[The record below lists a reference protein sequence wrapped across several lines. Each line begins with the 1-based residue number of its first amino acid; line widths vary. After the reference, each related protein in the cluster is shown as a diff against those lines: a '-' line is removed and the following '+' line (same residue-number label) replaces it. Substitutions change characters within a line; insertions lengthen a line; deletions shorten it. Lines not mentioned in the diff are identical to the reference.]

1 MLCQLIITTQL
12 EESTVRKVIS
22 MIHLSLDGLTAGP
35 NDELDWISYDRE
47 LEQYAHSMHAITDA
61 VIWGRRTY
69 EGMASYWLTVPGNP
83 ESTPDELE
91 HARFLED
98 STKIVVSRT
107 LDRVAWG
114 DAQNTVLIKDNIADE
129 INKIKQQPG
138 KDIWFLGSTTLAQ
151 TFMQLDLIDEYR
163 ININPTVLGQ
173 GKPLFAGVTRAF
185 PLKLLESRPLAS
197 GVIVLRYEPVRTAA
211 GA

>member
-1 MLCQLIITTQL
+1 M
-12 EESTVRKVIS
+12 RRVIS
-22 MIHLSLDGLTAGP
+22 MIHLSLDGFASGP
-35 NDELDWISYDRE
+35 NDELDWIAYDDE
-47 LEQYAHSMHAITDA
+47 LERYAHSLHAQTDA

-83 ESTPDELE
+83 ESTPTERE
-91 HARFLED
+91 HAQYLQD
-98 STKIVVSRT
+98 ATKIVVSRT
-107 LDRVAWG
+107 LDHIDWDG
-114 DAQNTVLIKDNIADE
+114 AQNTVLIKDNIADE
-129 INKIKQQPG
+129 INRIKQQPG

-163 ININPTVLGQ
+163 ININPTILGQ
-173 GKPLFAGVTRAF
+173 GKPLFADLTRAI

>member
-1 MLCQLIITTQL
+1 M
-12 EESTVRKVIS
+12 RKVIS
-22 MIHLSLDGLTAGP
+22 MIHLSLDGLAAGP

-69 EGMASYWLTVPGNP
+69 EGMASYWLTIPGNP
-83 ESTPDELE
+83 ESTPAELE

-107 LDRVAWG
+107 LDRITWG
-114 DAQNTVLIKDNIADE
+114 DAQNTVLIKDNIVDE

-138 KDIWFLGSTTLAQ
+138 KDIWFLGSVALAQ

-163 ININPTVLGQ
+163 IDINPTVLGQ
-173 GKPLFAGVTRAF
+173 GKPLFAGVTRTF
-185 PLKLLESRPLAS
+185 PLKLLESRTLKS
-197 GVIVLRYEPVRTAA
+197 GVVALRYEPVRS
-211 GA
+211 